1 MEINPRIPSVPKPTS
16 IPLLEGEKPIGKSAT
31 DPLSM
36 NYEDYN
42 LTNTSKCSIPDLVHP
57 SDLQELEKPDLSI
70 QGLMLDTFTQSEELQ
85 KNQINY
91 LYEKQAKLTQNLM
104 REKKKIIELHKNSH
118 ATLSLW
124 QPTIDLALPFCTSI
138 IALYLGFSP
147 DYSLSKIVAICTSII
162 GFAITGVKLTN
173 IEIPN
178 YIPRSYMAIFNL
190 YMAYMNP
197 TDSLTY
203 ITTFLQTLP
212 VISEFVYNIDN
223 NYMCSE
229 EALAQKTIQAIERD
243 LKNVA
248 IEISRV
254 MKIIGEKRKVFSI
267 TTDYTQLQHQIA
279 AIGAV

>member
-1 MEINPRIPSVPKPTS
+1 MQIKTRMSSVSKPIS
-16 IPLLEGEKPIGKSAT
+16 IPLLKEEKPVEKST
-31 DPLSM
+31 YPLSA
-36 NYEDYN
+36 NYKDYN
-42 LTNTSKCSIPDLVHP
+42 PFKTSECSIPDLVHP
-57 SDLQELEKPDLSI
+57 SDLQELEKPDLSM
-70 QGLMLDTFTQSEELQ
+70 QDLLLNSFAQSEELQ

-91 LYEKQAKLTQNLM
+91 LYEKQSELTQNLM
-104 REKKKIIELHKNSH
+104 KEKKKIIELHKNSDS
-118 ATLSLW
+118 TLSLW

-138 IALYLGFSP
+138 IALYLGFSS
-147 DYSLSKIVAICTSII
+147 DHSLSKIPAICTSII
-162 GFAITGVKLTN
+162 GFAITGLKLTD

-197 TDSLTY
+197 KDTLTY
-203 ITTFLQTLP
+203 ILTFLQTLP

-229 EALAQKTIQAIERD
+229 EALAQKAIQTIERD
-243 LKNVA
+243 LKNVT